1 MDLLNPKR
9 VGIKLIKEN
18 IPVSTG
24 VSNSEKSF

>member
-9 VGIKLIKEN
+9 VSIKLIKEN

-24 VSNSEKSF
+24 VSNSKNSF